1 MRMVASWR
9 ALLRLL
15 EGSGHIVAASVAISI
30 AQALLLVPI
39 AFLVRRV
46 FNTSIPDG
54 DTTEIVWIGALALLL
69 LVASAALGLLTRW
82 LSLRATKDAIT
93 RLRARLLEKVMLMPR
108 SYFDRTDLGTLHS
121 TIVQDSERLDTTA
134 NAVVAILLPSAI
146 VSLALCGT
154 LVVLDPLLAA
164 LVLLAIPAM
173 VLAVRPLGRSVR
185 GRTRVWQRAFD
196 RFSSQAMVGL
206 RASTLTKLHGAEG
219 VELERRRAHARELGE
234 AGLRMA
240 WVQTAHGGINNTI
253 AAVIGVIVLV
263 VGGVAVAEE
272 RMSIGDLVSFYAV
285 LGLLRAQVGT
295 ASIAAPQ
302 AIAGS
307 ESLTRLEDFLADAA
321 REPYADGRQPLEF
334 AGGVEL
340 RDVHFAY
347 EPSRPVLGGAD
358 LRVDPGETVLLLGP
372 NGAGKS
378 TVINLVAGL
387 YAPSEGSVLAD
398 GTPLD
403 QLDISA
409 LRPQMG
415 VVPQDPLL
423 LPASVRDNIAFG
435 RPDATAAEVEA
446 AAARAGVDGFIASLP
461 GGYDAP
467 IGDDGVLLSGGQ
479 RQRIALARAL
489 LSRPA
494 LLMLDEPSTHL
505 DNEGTADLLASL
517 REQRPRPS
525 VLLVTHDPAL
535 TEAADRVLELR
546 DGRIAERRGA
556 AAQRT

>member
-15 EGSGHIVAASVAISI
+15 EGSGHVVAASVAISI

-54 DTTEIVWIGALALLL
+54 DTTAIVWMGALTLVL
-69 LVASAALGLLTRW
+69 LVASSALGLLTRW

-121 TIVQDSERLDTTA
+121 TIVQDSERLDVTA

-146 VSLALCGT
+146 VSLALCAT

-173 VLAVRPLGRSVR
+173 VIAARPLGSSVR

-206 RASTLTKLHGAEG
+206 RASTLTKLHGAES
-219 VELERRRAHARELGE
+219 VELEQHRGHAGELGE
-234 AGLRMA
+234 AGRRMA
-240 WVQTAHGGINNTI
+240 WAQTAHGSINNTI
-253 AAVIGVIVLV
+253 AAVVGVIVLV
-263 VGGVAVAEE
+263 VGGVAVAED
-272 RMSIGDLVSFYAV
+272 RMSIGDLISFYAV

-307 ESLTRLEDFLADAA
+307 ESLTRLESFLADAA
-321 REPYADGRQPLEF
+321 REPYADGRRRLEF

-347 EPSRPVLGGAD
+347 EPGKPVLSGAN
-358 LRVDPGETVLLLGP
+358 LRVGPGETVLLLGP

-378 TVINLVAGL
+378 TVISLVAGL
-387 YAPSEGSVLAD
+387 YAPADGGVLAD
-398 GTPLD
+398 DIPLD
-403 QLDISA
+403 QLEIGS

-435 RPDATAAEVEA
+435 RPTATAAEVEA
-446 AAARAGVDGFIASLP
+446 AAARAGAHGFIASLP
-461 GGYDAP
+461 GGYEAP

-489 LSRPA
+489 LGQPA

-505 DNEGTADLLASL
+505 DHEGTADLLAAL
-517 REQRPRPS
+517 RDLERRPS
-525 VLLVTHDPAL
+525 VLLVAHDPAL
-535 TEAADRVLELR
+535 AEAADRVLELR
-546 DGRIAERRGA
+546 DGVIAERHEA
-556 AAQRT
+556 AL